1 VLNSI
6 PLEIRSS
13 QTTSKLGDS
22 DNFVKTLGIEY
33 NSNQDYFRFSTAE
46 LSVDQYH
53 LTKRNVL
60 SDSSKIFDPL
70 GLISCVTIV
79 VKIIFQQLWKQSIDW
94 DEPLPPDMQ
103 RHFMNW
109 RESLFELS
117 NLRIPRCYTPIH
129 FQMYRKAYV
138 AVFVCLVTKSC
149 HIELVSDLSSEAF
162 LATLRRFVSRRGKP
176 T

>member
-1 VLNSI
+1 MLNSI
-6 PLEIRSS
+6 PQEIRSS

-46 LSVDQYH
+46 LSVDQSH

-79 VKIIFQQLWKQSIDW
+79 VKIIFQQLWKKSIDW

-103 RHFMNW
+103 RHFM
-109 RESLFELS
+109 FELS
-117 NLRIPRCYTPIH
+117 NLRINSLLVFLTPVKRLIVVL
-129 FQMYRKAYV
+129 F
-138 AVFVCLVTKSC
+138 
-149 HIELVSDLSSEAF
+149 I
-162 LATLRRFVSRRGKP
+162 
-176 T
+176 